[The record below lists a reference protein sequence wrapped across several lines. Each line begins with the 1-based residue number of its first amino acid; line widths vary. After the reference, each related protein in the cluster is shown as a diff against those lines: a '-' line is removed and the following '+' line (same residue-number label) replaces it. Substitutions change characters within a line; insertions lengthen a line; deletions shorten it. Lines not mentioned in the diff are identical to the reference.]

1 MRHFLAVVVFFQIA
15 AAAEEVKP
23 GSEGMNL
30 EAMPANERLATVMEL
45 LSSGDGAKQLGDYLK
60 SATTPAEVACS
71 KGILGFVSARR
82 NRPGALE
89 AIRLASVYKRAAYS
103 KEQEIH
109 KLALSALGA
118 LGRRGLADEDLAKL
132 LMDGAPETRGNVLLA
147 ISSAGSAAV
156 LPALEEFA
164 KKKDLSARV
173 KALVAQAAGGIRT
186 AKAVKLISGFVTDET
201 EFVALNAVRSLGRE
215 PLAEAV
221 TALVAATDDKRPAV
235 RAAAYGELFYFVP
248 TGLLSGDD
256 GRQLWGFAHKLPGED
271 ATVAAEIA
279 VLLTRA
285 GRSEGL
291 EYLKASAANIK
302 GQATVVRA
310 VTALSYTKA
319 EDALPVITTILQA
332 AAGDETISTAAL
344 RALGRTKS
352 EAAVKALMAVY
363 LGDGAQVLKEAALD
377 GLYMAGGAPPAEI
390 VEAVKAEKIR
400 KSEAL
405 LLLSIAR
412 RPVEELEPVTDM
424 FVKQFLD
431 LPGRTLP
438 TAAVILMAR
447 RGVEK
452 AKAAFKVEDAYN
464 SIVASPT
471 AAFAQMGAS
480 EDTQRLAWIVAVT
493 EEAEGPPAR
502 MLSQLLKARAV
513 WSAPTYFP
521 LALAWRKDI
530 VPGMLAHWKDM
541 PEDTQVAVRDAME
554 RFRDVR
560 DPGADE
566 DAAAYTAFFSG
577 AKIAE
582 EKTTAEMARL
592 PAAVEE
598 NAPAAAPGKLD
609 VTDGRLVWNEG
620 GYGKPPVVWLA
631 IGAEE
636 AERLSPIVRSKGG
649 MVITDPYLLP
659 DVLVVGETMPPSE
672 QVKIAKS
679 VMKLVEFLK
688 LMGLNELPPKKQ
700 MRQISDEEVNKML
713 EEVKKLNEKNA
724 KP

>member
-1 MRHFLAVVVFFQIA
+1 MRYFPAIILFFLAVT
-15 AAAEEVKP
+15 AAAEENK
-23 GSEGMNL
+23 GGEGMNL
-30 EAMPANERLATVMEL
+30 EAMPANERLAKVMGL
-45 LSSGDGAKQLGDYLK
+45 LSSGDGAKQLGEYLK
-60 SATTPAEVACS
+60 NATTPAETECS
-71 KGILGFVSARR
+71 RGILGFVSARR
-82 NRPGALE
+82 SKPGELE

-103 KEQEIH
+103 KDAEIH

-132 LMDGAPETRGNVLLA
+132 LKEGAPETRGNVLLA
-147 ISSAGSAAV
+147 ISSAGSEGV

-186 AKAVKLISGFVTDET
+186 PKAVKLISGFLADET
-201 EFVALNAVRSLGRE
+201 EFVALNAVRALGRE

-221 TALVAATDDKRPAV
+221 AALVTATDDKRPAV

-256 GRQLWGFAHKLPGED
+256 GRQFWGFAHKLNGED
-271 ATVAAEIA
+271 AAVSAEIA
-279 VLLTRA
+279 TLLTRA

-302 GQATVVRA
+302 GQATLVRA
-310 VTALSYTKA
+310 VTALSYAKA
-319 EDALPVITTILQA
+319 EDALPVITAILQT
-332 AAGDETISTAAL
+332 AAGDETISMAAL
-344 RALGRTKS
+344 RALGRTKN
-352 EAAVKALMAVY
+352 EAAVKALMTVY
-363 LGDGAQVLKEAALD
+363 LGDGSPMLKEAALD
-377 GLYMAGGAPPAEI
+377 GLYMAGGAPPSEI
-390 VEAVKAEKIR
+390 VEAVKAEKVR

-405 LLLSIAR
+405 LLLSVAR

-452 AKAAFKVEDAYN
+452 AKAAFKVEDAYDK
-464 SIVASPT
+464 IVASPVS
-471 AAFAQMGAS
+471 AFAQMGAS
-480 EDTQRLAWIVAVT
+480 EDIHRLAWIVAVM
-493 EEAEGPPAR
+493 EETEGPPAR
-502 MLSQLLKARAV
+502 MLSKLLKARAV
-513 WSAPTYFP
+513 WDAPTYFP
-521 LALAWRKDI
+521 LALAWREDI
-530 VPGMLAHWKDM
+530 VPGTLAHWKDM
-541 PEDTQVAVRDAME
+541 PEDTQAAARDAME

-566 DAAAYTAFFSG
+566 DAAAYMAFFSG
-577 AKIAE
+577 TIISE
-582 EKTTAEMARL
+582 EKAIVA
-592 PAAVEE
+592 PQE
-598 NAPAAAPGKLD
+598 NAAAAAPGKLD
-609 VTDGRLVWNEG
+609 VTDGRLVWSED
-620 GYGKPPVVWLA
+620 GYSKPPVVWLA

-636 AERLSPIVRSKGG
+636 AERLAPVVRSKGG
-649 MVITDPYLLP
+649 MVITSPYLPP
-659 DVLVVGETMPPSE
+659 DVLVVGETMPPAE
-672 QVKIAKS
+672 QAKLARS
-679 VMKLVEFLK
+679 VMKLADFLK

-700 MRQISDEEVNKML
+700 TRQISDDEVNKML

-724 KP
+724 KQ